1 MKIDVM
7 VADENHLCFVTQ
19 INDAIDEAA
28 KQRGTGIAR
37 RTDEYIADKINSG
50 KAIIAVNRDEF
61 VGFCYIESWGHDELV
76 ANSALIVRP
85 QYRGMGVAKRIKQAA
100 FELSRKRFP
109 NAKLF
114 GLTTGEAVMRIN
126 TELGYEPVTFA
137 KLTDDEA
144 FWKGCQSCVNYDVL
158 QRTNLTKC
166 LCTGMIYDP
175 VLAEKKRLAQELQ
188 AKNSEAEMLKLEAK
202 IREQVKAEMKAKAW
216 WKRLLNVE

>member
-7 VADENHLCFVTQ
+7 VAGEEHLRFVTQ
-19 INDAIDEAA
+19 INDSIDEAA

-61 VGFCYIESWGHDELV
+61 VGFCYIESWGHDEFV
-76 ANSALIVRP
+76 ANSGLIVRP

-100 FELSRKRFP
+100 FDLSRKRFP

-126 TELGYEPVTFA
+126 TDLGYEPVPFA
-137 KLTDDEA
+137 KLTAAEE
-144 FWKGCQSCVNYDVL
+144 FWQGCQSCVNYDVL

-175 VLAEKKRLAQELQ
+175 EKV
-188 AKNSEAEMLKLEAK
+188 AKKKALEAAAA
-202 IREQVKAEMKAKAW
+202 AEAKKKSGSFW
-216 WKRLLNVE
+216 RRLFGK

>member
-7 VADENHLCFVTQ
+7 VAGEAHLRFVTQ

-50 KAIIAVNRDEF
+50 KAIIAVNRDEC
-61 VGFCYIESWGHDELV
+61 VGFCYIESWGHDEFV
-76 ANSALIVRP
+76 ANSGLIVRP

-100 FELSRKRFP
+100 FDLSRKRFP

-126 TELGYEPVTFA
+126 TDLGYEPVTFA
-137 KLTDDEA
+137 KLTDDEE
-144 FWKGCQSCVNYDVL
+144 FWQGCQSCVNYDVL

-175 VLAEKKRLAQELQ
+175 VKVAKKKA
-188 AKNSEAEMLKLEAK
+188 AEAEAAAEAK
-202 IREQVKAEMKAKAW
+202 KKSGSFW
-216 WKRLLNVE
+216 SRLFGK